1 MQGVLSL
8 TVVWQFRDF
17 RSTLT
22 ATWML
27 VRHVSK
33 VQVAME
39 PEFMFVI
46 KTYKPNYSSY
56 IHPRKGHLQDKTINT
71 KWDKHIDT
79 SDRPPSKTYK
89 KNHKFR
95 STRSSPLPSPPSN
108 NSCKKQRS
116 ARWSALK
123 WRLNWEPTTTAN
135 FWLTLHRSL
144 LSIWGWSG
152 RKIRSAQ
159 LHFFLLF
166 PC

>member
-1 MQGVLSL
+1 
-8 TVVWQFRDF
+8 
-17 RSTLT
+17 
-22 ATWML
+22 ML

-33 VQVAME
+33 VQIAME

-71 KWDKHIDT
+71 KWDRHIDT

-123 WRLNWEPTTTAN
+123 WRTNYNCQLLTDPPPLSSVYMGLVGQKNQVCSTALFPIIPVLITPN
-135 FWLTLHRSL
+135 Y
-144 LSIWGWSG
+144 
-152 RKIRSAQ
+152 
-159 LHFFLLF
+159 LHFQPILA
-166 PC
+166 C